1 MTKIVK
7 KSKKIS
13 IIMSIIFIF
22 IGCVFFN
29 ISKGF
34 SNEMEEIKNNG
45 GEYLASVIS
54 SDEENTK
61 TTLEIQDENSPYN
74 GDIVTTSE
82 YSSNVNIGDIV
93 TVYYDGKN
101 LVMED
106 MTIITK
112 IFGIIGKSFIALGII
127 LLIVKLV
134 KFLIKF
140 FVLGIGLGA
149 LAQEQK
155 TEENF
160 NQQFYG
166 NPYGTQNPQLQM
178 PNDYQNKNPYE
189 NNNQYNNEQN
199 NYY

>member
-1 MTKIVK
+1 MIKIVK

-45 GEYLASVIS
+45 GKYLASVIS

-155 TEENF
+155 TEEKF

-166 NPYGTQNPQLQM
+166 NPYGTQNPQIQM
-178 PNDYQNKNPYE
+178 PNDYKNNNQYE
-189 NNNQYNNEQN
+189 NNNQYNNEYTQN
-199 NYY
+199 